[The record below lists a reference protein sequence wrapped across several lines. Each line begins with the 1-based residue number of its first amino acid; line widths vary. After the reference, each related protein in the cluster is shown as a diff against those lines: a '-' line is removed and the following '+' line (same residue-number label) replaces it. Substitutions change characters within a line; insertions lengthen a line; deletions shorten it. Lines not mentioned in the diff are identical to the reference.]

1 MSDARTIPRPSF
13 LAAGPVAEALA
24 VLGEARVVG
33 GAVRDTLAGLPVADI
48 DLATPLSPEEVTRR
62 LGAAGIRVVPTGL
75 AHGTV
80 TAVIAGAPI
89 EITTLRRDV
98 ATDGRRA
105 TVAFDA
111 GWREDAARRDFTINA
126 MSLGADGTLFDYFGG
141 AGDLASG
148 RVRFVGDAAG
158 RIAEDFLRALRWF
171 RFQGRY
177 GKGEPDPAALAA
189 IAAAAPCLARLSA
202 ERVWNELKQILG
214 APDPAPVLRLMEA
227 TGVREVVL
235 PEGADHA
242 ALARLVGLGA
252 PADPLLRLAALL
264 PQGAD
269 LAALARRLRLSTA
282 EAATLAALRAPPA
295 PAPGD
300 DEDALRRLLAGTA
313 PALLI
318 GRTWRAQP
326 APDPAWDGLRAR
338 IAAMPP
344 PKFPL
349 RAADLGL
356 PEGPRVGRVLA
367 ALRAHWLEGGCIA
380 DRASLAEEAQR
391 RIAAGLL

>member
-202 ERVWNELKQILG
+202 ERVWDELKQILG

-235 PEGADHA
+235 PEGADHG

-264 PQGAD
+264 PPGAD

-300 DEDALRRLLAGTA
+300 DDDALRRLLAGTT

-326 APDPAWDGLRAR
+326 APDAAWDGLRAR

-367 ALRAHWLEGGCIA
+367 ALRAHWLEGGCTA
-380 DRASLAEEAQR
+380 DRATLAGEARR